1 VFLLADVFQAFQ
13 KMMKVKFS
21 LDPAH
26 YVSLPSFAEDALYK
40 TTGQKLELFT
50 DENMYLF
57 CEKGIRGGISMASKR
72 QVVAN
77 NPCCPGYNPSKPTT
91 WLLYVDANA
100 LYTGSMRESMPIGG
114 HKWIDPEAVI
124 ALQSSSNIL
133 EIPED
138 SDKGYILEVDLEY
151 PVKLHKAHTAYPLAP
166 ENLEISAEE
175 MSKYQQDLIEK
186 LGHYIKTKKLVP
198 NLNNKERYII
208 HYRALQCYLKLG
220 MRLTKIH

>member
-1 VFLLADVFQAFQ
+1 
-13 KMMKVKFS
+13 
-21 LDPAH
+21 
-26 YVSLPSFAEDALYK
+26 
-40 TTGQKLELFT
+40 
-50 DENMYLF
+50 
-57 CEKGIRGGISMASKR
+57 MASKR

-100 LYTGSMRESMPIGG
+100 LYTGSMREYMPIGG

-151 PVKLHKAHTAYPLAP
+151 PLKLHKAHTAYPLAL

-175 MSKYQQDLIEK
+175 MSKYQQGLIEK
-186 LGHYIKTKKLVP
+186 LGHYMKTKKLVP

-220 MRLTKIH
+220 MHLTKIYRVLEFNQSNWMKPFMNELVRSRTLATNDFENNIYKLLGNANYGKTVENIHKY